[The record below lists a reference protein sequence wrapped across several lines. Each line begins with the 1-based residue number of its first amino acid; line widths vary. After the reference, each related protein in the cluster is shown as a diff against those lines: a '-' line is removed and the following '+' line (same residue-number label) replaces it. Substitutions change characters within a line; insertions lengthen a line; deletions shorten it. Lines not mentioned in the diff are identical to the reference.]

1 MILLDTEHLTILQMK
16 SSDRRNRL
24 VARMGLTVDELFAA
38 PIVGIEEQMRGW
50 LSSITK
56 ERQAR
61 RQIASYRD
69 LGGLFEFFAAF
80 EIAPFDDAAV
90 DVFERFNRSRISTA
104 DRKIA
109 AIAIAN
115 DALLLIANRRDYEQ
129 VPGLRFENWLD

>member
-1 MILLDTEHLTILQMK
+1 MILLDTDHLTILQMK
-16 SSDRRNRL
+16 TSERRNRL
-24 VARMGLTVDELFAA
+24 IARMSLAVDEVFSA
-38 PIVGIEEQMRGW
+38 PIVGVEEQMRGW
-50 LSSITK
+50 LSSIAK

-69 LGGLFEFFAAF
+69 LGGLFEFYAAF
-80 EIAPFDDAAV
+80 EIAPFDDAAA
-90 DVFERFNRSRISTA
+90 DVFERFNRIRISAA

-115 DALLLIANRRDYEQ
+115 SALLLTANRRDYEQ